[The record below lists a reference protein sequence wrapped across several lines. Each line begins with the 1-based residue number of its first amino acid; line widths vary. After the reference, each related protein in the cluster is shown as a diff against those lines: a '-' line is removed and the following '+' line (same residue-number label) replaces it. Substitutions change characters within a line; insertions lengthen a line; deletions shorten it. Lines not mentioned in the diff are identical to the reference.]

1 MKLVVPTVARMPL
14 VVGLD
19 FSKERALV
27 TFPHGLWGPFHL
39 LGERYLFRKVFL
51 HGALLDEVAEEVSQV
66 LDVLPPRSIGQSVAG
81 NAVVKPVGDM
91 TGLET
96 IDVLT
101 AAYMPLKLAE
111 HLPVGPLGI
120 WTKVTTALQ
129 IGVDG
134 FSQRREVFV
143 GPRLPAE
150 EFVLAAMSPGIV
162 VPEGVGIF
170 SAGQEPLSSSLLA
183 GLQRDAF
190 ADRGTV
196 SVIELDVVATALL
209 DKRGHSDVLTGTIM
223 LWIVPSVSQKTYLAA
238 SKADLG

>member
-19 FSKERALV
+19 FSKERALM

-39 LGERYLFRKVFL
+39 LGERYLFGKVLL
-51 HGALLDEVAEEVSQV
+51 HGTLLDEVAEEVSQV

-120 WTKVTTALQ
+120 WTKVTAALQ

-134 FSQRREVFV
+134 FSQRRKVFV
-143 GPRLPAE
+143 GSRLPAE
-150 EFVLAAMSPGIV
+150 EFVLATMAPRVV
-162 VPEGVGIF
+162 VPEGPGVFRTGK
-170 SAGQEPLSSSLLA
+170 EPLGNPLLF
-183 GLQRDAF
+183 GLQGNSGPG
-190 ADRGTV
+190 RGV
-196 SVIELDVVATALL
+196 VGVIELGVVAPVLL
-209 DKRGHSDVLTGTIM
+209 AKRGHGT
-223 LWIVPSVSQKTYLAA
+223 
-238 SKADLG
+238 